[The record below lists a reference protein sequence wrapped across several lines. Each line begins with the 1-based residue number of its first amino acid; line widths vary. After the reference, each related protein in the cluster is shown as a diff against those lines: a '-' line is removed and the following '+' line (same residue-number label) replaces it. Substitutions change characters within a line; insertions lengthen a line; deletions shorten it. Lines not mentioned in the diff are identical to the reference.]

1 MDDEGDLEKDLTA
14 LSGNWAA
21 SGDEDSDVDVDAE
34 LRPRARRRHIA
45 ALLLFALAVL
55 YAALVPRIQSP
66 AVQMRT
72 RSGSSPGVAVPG
84 AIASPLPGIS
94 LQPSSHALPGVPA
107 TQMLPSLPGAALF
120 AAGQSGQRPPS
131 QSQVSVPSVVFGMLI
146 ENLDYAQLVQ
156 NDNLLATFNGTVKQ
170 AVASVAGWGVSQ
182 DDVSLQLSA
191 GYRGSVVGLGMIIEN
206 LDYAQLVQSDN
217 LLATFNGTVKQA
229 VASVAGWG
237 VSQDDVSLQ
246 ISAGSVVVE
255 CTVVTSSED
264 LLAAVQAAIVSD
276 IVRLKSELA
285 LNLRA
290 LAIFGIFKD
299 IAMGPITVASG
310 SDPVIFGTTQPPTTT
325 TTTTTLPPGWTSVT
339 TTPLPVTTAPRRCA
353 AVEAPCLFAS
363 SMLLQ
368 QVHISAQMW
377 APTGLAMS

>member
-191 GYRGSVVGLGMIIEN
+191 GYRGSVV
-206 LDYAQLVQSDN
+206 
-217 LLATFNGTVKQA
+217 
-229 VASVAGWG
+229 
-237 VSQDDVSLQ
+237 
-246 ISAGSVVVE
+246 VE

-276 IVRLKSELA
+276 IDRLKSELA
-285 LNLRA
+285 LNLQA

-299 IAMGPITVASG
+299 IAMGTITVASS
-310 SDPVIFGTTQPPTTT
+310 SDPVILGTTQPPTTT